1 MEFVKVKVGQVW
13 AIATTCPESGRFD
26 GYRVVSVSPELSS
39 VGIQH
44 VKTGKVSTV
53 WSRPEWRQW
62 SALKLIEDVP

>member
-13 AIATTCPESGRFD
+13 AIATYAGSDRFD

-44 VKTGKVSTV
+44 VKTGKISTV
-53 WSRPEWRQW
+53 WSRPEWRPW